1 MMIFKAASASLRLAR
16 DARPRVWH
24 AGDTGAGRTWEPK
37 KLLTIK
43 QAVTGTE
50 DSRYAILL

>member
-1 MMIFKAASASLRLAR
+1 MIFKAASASLRLAR